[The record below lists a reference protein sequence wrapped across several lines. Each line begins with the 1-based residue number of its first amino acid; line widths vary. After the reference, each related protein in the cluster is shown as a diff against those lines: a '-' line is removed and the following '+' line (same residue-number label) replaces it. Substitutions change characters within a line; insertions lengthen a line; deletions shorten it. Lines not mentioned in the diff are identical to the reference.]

1 MRTILIVDI
10 DDSDWNQFFA
20 FKDDQDYNDAL
31 EILRPYEEVCNKIEE
46 IENSEDWGANDEW
59 DALKDKQDEMWTE
72 IFSSLLDLSAL
83 YLEGVSESNRVDYL
97 INR

>member
-31 EILRPYEEVCNKIEE
+31 DILRPYEEICEKIEE
-46 IENSEDWGANDEW
+46 IESSEDWGSNDEW
-59 DALKDKQDEMWTE
+59 DELTDKQDEMWTE
-72 IFSSLLDLSAL
+72 VLRKLSVIAEL
-83 YLEGVSESNRVDYL
+83 HLEGVSESNRVDYL

>member
-46 IENSEDWGANDEW
+46 IENSEDWGENEEW
-59 DALKDKQDEMWTE
+59 DDLTDQQAYMWTDVLRNLHN
-72 IFSSLLDLSAL
+72 IAKLH
-83 YLEGVSESNRVDYL
+83 LEGVPETNDVDHL
-97 INR
+97 ISR

>member
-46 IENSEDWGANDEW
+46 IENSDRWGEDDEW
-59 DALKDKQDEMWTE
+59 DTLKDKQDEMWTE